1 MPSHQE
7 RREPLPKDYQF
18 GDAGK
23 GRLIA
28 VPIGKSGIAIRYI
41 EQFDIVPDPKPF
53 RMDNWHLVDVFIE

>member
-23 GRLIA
+23 SRLIA
-28 VPIGKSGIAIRYI
+28 VPLGRTGIAIRYR
-41 EQFDIVPDPKPF
+41 EPFDIVPDPKPF
-53 RMDNWHLVDVFIE
+53 RADDFIK